1 VRARAART
9 AEMVRETATLLVVSR
24 GKEVEADQRAST
36 LLGELVAARQEWD
49 VTEEKVLIL
58 AIEAT
63 MDNQQREAVKE

>member
-1 VRARAART
+1 
-9 AEMVRETATLLVVSR
+9 MVRETATLLVVSR

>member
-1 VRARAART
+1 VPPGRRRWSG
-9 AEMVRETATLLVVSR
+9 RRPHCWWFLVAKRLKPIKGLPPYWASLW
-24 GKEVEADQRAST
+24 QRA
-36 LLGELVAARQEWD
+36 QEWD

>member
-1 VRARAART
+1 VAKRLKPIKGLPPYWAS
-9 AEMVRETATLLVVSR
+9 LW
-24 GKEVEADQRAST
+24 QRA
-36 LLGELVAARQEWD
+36 QEWD